1 MFWWI
6 KLSCQLYPS
15 ILLQAFKQCYKP
27 LTQDTL
33 WQPWCASFIF
43 KIILHNLCPHHY
55 NHRRF
60 LLPPSSEKFKV
71 RSPAKLADITHPS
84 LTVTECDVFRFLVF
98 FSHQTNTFFV
108 NLFSA
113 RSSWAAIW
121 VGTMPSSPASDS
133 NLKSRLS
140 RQSLTFNF
148 KPERSKTWKYFKGQ
162 KAPFILLASE
172 QLVAIAPIRSHLLQL
187 NQCK

>member
-6 KLSCQLYPS
+6 KLSFQLSPS
-15 ILLQAFKQCYKP
+15 ILSQAFKQCYKP

-84 LTVTECDVFRFLVF
+84 LTVTECDVFRFLF
-98 FSHQTNTFFV
+98 FSHQTNTFFCQLV
-108 NLFSA
+108 FSQEQL
-113 RSSWAAIW
+113 SSHLSGHDA
-121 VGTMPSSPASDS
+121 VLSCLGFKPQKPAVTSVSNIQFQSWIS
-133 NLKSRLS
+133 NLKD
-140 RQSLTFNF
+140 Q
-148 KPERSKTWKYFKGQ
+148 KPENISKAKRHPSYF
-162 KAPFILLASE
+162 
-172 QLVAIAPIRSHLLQL
+172 
-187 NQCK
+187 